1 MPNTDKDKNIT
12 VEESKS
18 PITEIND
25 KNTDDCDVCITKN
38 DILENIS
45 EKTQGQSTEQT
56 SLQDSE
62 QKEKMVN
69 LAGPSMASIAVSH
82 MRRITGNTKRSLE
95 LRKESPLKIKYL
107 KKGIKQRIAEL
118 EEEFEKERLEQ
129 ENEINKN
136 QEKTDRNT
144 DSLEV
149 KSRFYDRAIRRI
161 SYFNA
166 EKNTNLSKIRNNFR
180 IFIIIIMGLALY
192 YGYCKFTRNSDE
204 HSLIS
209 LRGQLPLKLDAQG
222 QTILQKIDTVDN
234 SVIVTIVKA
243 ENSINDSE
251 EFSTALDSFVKNVS
265 NKFCNIEHIVQL
277 TQAGKTVKVNID
289 ASNNSYHR
297 EFICDKNNRLHNE
310 D

>member
-12 VEESKS
+12 VEETNNS
-18 PITEIND
+18 ITKQNNE
-25 KNTDDCDVCITKN
+25 NTDNCAVGIIENDC
-38 DILENIS
+38 LEKSTDNS
-45 EKTQGQSTEQT
+45 AEKSFENT
-56 SLQDSE
+56 SLQSSE
-62 QKEKMVN
+62 QEEKPVN

-95 LRKESPLKIKYL
+95 LRNESPLKVKYL
-107 KKGIKQRIAEL
+107 KKGIKQRIAQL
-118 EEEFEKERLEQ
+118 EEDFEKEMQKQ
-129 ENEINKN
+129 EIEDNKN
-136 QEKTDRNT
+136 QEKTD
-144 DSLEV
+144 SSEI

-180 IFIIIIMGLALY
+180 LFIIIIMGLALY

-204 HSLIS
+204 PSLIS

-243 ENSINDSE
+243 ENSKNDSQ

-277 TQAGKTVKVNID
+277 TKAGKTVKVNID

-297 EFICDKNNRLHNE
+297 EFICDKNNILHKE

>member
-1 MPNTDKDKNIT
+1 MTNADKDKNIT
-12 VEESKS
+12 VDEASSSTTNLNE
-18 PITEIND
+18 
-25 KNTDDCDVCITKN
+25 
-38 DILENIS
+38 ENIDNCATS
-45 EKTQGQSTEQT
+45 ITDKESLEQASQVST
-56 SLQDSE
+56 E
-62 QKEKMVN
+62 QKEKPIN

-82 MRRITGNTKRSLE
+82 MRRITGNKSSLE
-95 LRKESPLKIKYL
+95 LKKGNPLKVKYL
-107 KKGIKQRIAEL
+107 KKGIKERISEL

-129 ENEINKN
+129 EIENNKN
-136 QEKTDRNT
+136 QGKTDSNT
-144 DSLEV
+144 EITDV
-149 KSRFYDRAIRRI
+149 KSRFYDRAIRRA

-204 HSLIS
+204 PSLIS

-243 ENSINDSE
+243 ENSKNDSK

-277 TQAGKTVKVNID
+277 TQTGKTVKVNID

-297 EFICDKNNRLHNE
+297 EFICDKNNKLHNE